1 MGYQKGLISRM
12 VLEVE
17 RIEYLQLRHRGND
30 RLQGLECLI
39 ACADL
44 IKKKKE
50 SADTPRRRRLGINAL
65 FENQGVV
72 GSMMSLFAKC
82 GDQIAA
88 E

>member
-1 MGYQKGLISRM
+1 M

-17 RIEYLQLRHRGND
+17 RIEYLQLRHRGD
-30 RLQGLECLI
+30 DCLQGLECLI

-44 IKKKKE
+44 VKKRVRGH
-50 SADTPRRRRLGINAL
+50 PRRRQLGVNAL

-72 GSMMSLFAKC
+72 GSMVGLLSKC
-82 GDQIAA
+82 FVQIAA

>member
-1 MGYQKGLISRM
+1 M

-44 IKKKKE
+44 IKEKQRVSGHPPTSTTRDQRTLRE
-50 SADTPRRRRLGINAL
+50 PGRCRRYDELVR
-65 FENQGVV
+65 
-72 GSMMSLFAKC
+72 
-82 GDQIAA
+82 
-88 E
+88 